1 MENKLWKKGLI
12 LGIIVM
18 LFGVSVIPSTGSVI
32 ILNYEQP
39 DNVYVDD
46 DFNESTPG
54 WGYDHFD
61 NIQDGVDAVNESGTI
76 YVYNGTY
83 YENIILNK
91 TIDLI
96 GENRDYTIID
106 GGGSGNVVNVSVD
119 WVNISGFTIQN
130 SGSVYLKDVA
140 IDLRSNNNTIMGN
153 NISNNEGGI
162 FLEDS
167 HNNNIVDN
175 ILSSN
180 NGDGVHSD
188 GSSGNNISYNIIISS
203 IIDDGID
210 LSNSNYNNINGNYIR
225 SNHEE
230 GIYMNSSNNN
240 IISNNNI
247 SYNDEGIRIEG
258 SNNNTFLENT
268 IYSNNWISIYC
279 IKSNNNNINYNNISN
294 NGAGVSLDYSDG
306 NTILG
311 NNITLNAAEGI
322 SLWWSSCKNTID
334 GNTITLNN
342 AEGIDLYFSS
352 NNNTITNNS
361 ITLNKEEGID
371 LNESSN
377 HNIIYHNNLLNNTV
391 NAADECNNTWDNGYP
406 SGGNYWSDYPYN
418 DDFNGPN
425 QDIQGRDG
433 IGDVPYE
440 IPCEHG
446 TDYYP
451 LIKQNGWLH
460 SPPNVPN
467 KPSGETIILPGMSY
481 PYNTSTIDPDNDSIW
496 FKWDWGDGTFSDW
509 LGPFDSGE
517 VVSSTH
523 IWAQGTYE
531 IKVKAKDSRNP
542 ETDWSEPLTIN
553 AIYPNLKTVLLF
565 GFITNRT
572 KSTDYYSFNAG
583 KVLWINFNPI
593 FPDIYSSNEL
603 IIVSYKYFGIL
614 LNWFI
619 FGFFNAMVLT

>member
-32 ILNYEQP
+32 FLNYEQP

-61 NIQDGVDAVNESGTI
+61 NIQDGVDAVNDSST
-76 YVYNGTY
+76 VWVFNGTY
-83 YENIILNK
+83 YENVVIDK
-91 TIDLI
+91 TINII
-96 GENRDYTIID
+96 GEDRNSTIIESASFAD
-106 GGGSGNVVNVSVD
+106 VVYLSISAD
-119 WVNISGFTIQN
+119 WVNISGFTISNAEQN
-130 SGSVYLKDVA
+130 CNGIGVRSNFNSISGNKIVSNNYLGLY
-140 IDLRSNNNTIMGN
+140 IYYSNNNT
-153 NISNNEGGI
+153 
-162 FLEDS
+162 
-167 HNNNIVDN
+167 
-175 ILSSN
+175 
-180 NGDGVHSD
+180 
-188 GSSGNNISYNIIISS
+188 
-203 IIDDGID
+203 
-210 LSNSNYNNINGNYIR
+210 
-225 SNHEE
+225 
-230 GIYMNSSNNN
+230 
-240 IISNNNI
+240 ISNNNI
-247 SYNDEGIRIEG
+247 SNNDEGMRIEG
-258 SNNNTFLENT
+258 SNNNTVLGNT
-268 IYSNNWISIYC
+268 LS
-279 IKSNNNNINYNNISN
+279 SNNNDGINLLGSSNNTFKDNTVTMNNYAGIHLIHSKNCNIEKNIVTLNSIGIVLHDSSNYNLIEENKVQQNS
-294 NGAGVSLDYSDG
+294 
-306 NTILG
+306 
-311 NNITLNAAEGI
+311 EGI
-322 SLWWSSCKNTID
+322 LLDSSNHNILEANVVIENG
-334 GNTITLNN
+334 GNGIRLHNSSYNELNHNN
-342 AEGIDLYFSS
+342 ASIDDTGIVVENYS
-352 NNNTITNNS
+352 NNNTITGNN
-361 ITLNKEEGID
+361 IAHNYNGI
-371 LNESSN
+371 LVGYSSDN
-377 HNIIYHNNLLNNTV
+377 NTIYHNNINNNSM
-391 NAADECNNTWDNGYP
+391 NAADECKNTWDNGYP
-406 SGGNYWSDYPYN
+406 SGGNYWSDYPYD

-425 QDIQGRDG
+425 QDIPGRDG

-451 LIKQNGWLH
+451 LIKQNGWIH

-517 VVSSTH
+517 EILSTH

-531 IKVKAKDSRNP
+531 IKVKTKDSRNP

-603 IIVSYKYFGIL
+603 IIVSDKYFGIL